1 MLSFLN
7 SDTHRLSIFGLV
19 TEVVKGIHT
28 VVFPKTQEAFAL
40 RRENAIF
47 LLLLAAEMRPE

>member
-47 LLLLAAEMRPE
+47 LLLLAAELRPE